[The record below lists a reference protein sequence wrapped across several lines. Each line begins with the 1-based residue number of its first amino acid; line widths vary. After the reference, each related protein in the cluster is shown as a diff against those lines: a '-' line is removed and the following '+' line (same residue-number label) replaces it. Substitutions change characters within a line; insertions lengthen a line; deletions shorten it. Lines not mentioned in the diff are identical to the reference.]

1 MPVCKIRI
9 ANFKSFE
16 DQTVELNG
24 FNLLVGANASGKSNF
39 VQAFKFLRDI
49 ATHGLED
56 AISLQGG
63 VEYVR
68 NLSVS
73 DTKPLIFDIIVRDLY
88 FLATWNNSIQLRREL
103 DLDMINAFRYE
114 FSLNFHDEGA
124 GFSVGKDKM
133 TLSCSPGL
141 SDSAEG
147 KVRDRKRLI
156 LENVDGRMKVD
167 QRFREVEFLSSVDNQ
182 PIPATESLLTF
193 PFSRSV
199 MGSALYLFNEIGI
212 YDFDPRLAKSA
223 IPIAGRSQL
232 EMDASNLA
240 LVLNRLLHD
249 KDTKRNFLN
258 LCRRNLPFIHRL
270 GIGKLTENSMFIK
283 LRETFEEDKEI
294 PAFLIS
300 DGTVNILALVVA
312 LYFQDHKKF
321 AIFEEPE
328 RHIHPYLI
336 SRVLS
341 MFKEASR
348 EKQILATT
356 HSPEVVKHAGLDSIL
371 LVSRGGNGA
380 SCITRPADSEHVR
393 IFLRNN
399 LGVEDLFADN
409 LLGV

>member
-1 MPVCKIRI
+1 MTISKIRI
-9 ANFKSFE
+9 ANFKSFA

-49 ATHGLED
+49 AMHGLED

-68 NLSVS
+68 NLSVA
-73 DTKPLIFDIIVRDLY
+73 DAMPLIFDVVVRDVY
-88 FLATWNNSIQLRREL
+88 FLATWNNDLKLRREL

-114 FSLNFHDEGA
+114 FSLNFHEEGA
-124 GFSVGKDKM
+124 RFSIGKDKM
-133 TLSCSPGL
+133 TLSCSSEV
-141 SDSAEG
+141 SDSVEG
-147 KVRDRKRLI
+147 KMRDRKRLI

-167 QRFREVEFLSSVDNQ
+167 QRFREVEFLSSIDNQ
-182 PIPATESLLTF
+182 PIPATESLLEF

-199 MGSALYLFNEIGI
+199 MGSALHRLDEIGI
-212 YDFDPRLAKSA
+212 YDFDPKLAKRA

-249 KDTKRNFLN
+249 KDAKRNFLN
-258 LCRRNLPFIHRL
+258 LCRRNLSFIHRL
-270 GIGKLTENSMFIK
+270 GIGKVTENSMFIK
-283 LRETFEEDKEI
+283 LRETFEEDKDL

-312 LYFQDHKKF
+312 LYFQEQKRF

-328 RHIHPYLI
+328 RNIHPYLI
-336 SRVLS
+336 SRVMS
-341 MFKEASR
+341 MFKEASMG
-348 EKQILATT
+348 KQILATT
-356 HSPEVVKHAGLDSIL
+356 HNPEVVKHAGLDSIL
-371 LVSRGGNGA
+371 LVSRGGDGA
-380 SCITRPADSEHVR
+380 SHITKPADSEHVR
-393 IFLRNN
+393 IFLKNN